1 MSDPNPNSD
10 SPAKTPIDPG
20 ASETNTDSS
29 APTRDDGPGWLPAI
43 MAATVLMGIAGFVF
57 CAVSTWVLFQRRTE
71 LATRTIRDAYLPE
84 LEQSQLDPATKKDV
98 VTEVKRLAADLENGK
113 YENWQSAGILQRLQ
127 RVPMLQWGRLTA
139 VRTAYEDSDVAQP
152 ESLAA
157 IDKDLSRL
165 QHGIEKDRFTSFDLQ
180 DVLEP
185 VLVADPK
192 SPSAYSLIRPIT
204 STAAESVFER
214 LSLLV
219 DGAEIEDQSFETK
232 PPVEWIRRAIAEGTE
247 EGTM

>member
-1 MSDPNPNSD
+1 MSDPNTSAEPD
-10 SPAKTPIDPG
+10 RRTPEDATSG
-20 ASETNTDSS
+20 S
-29 APTRDDGPGWLPAI
+29 APNNVTPVQRDDGPGWLPAV
-43 MAATVLMGIAGFVF
+43 MAATVLMGIAGFIF

-84 LEQSQLDPATKKDV
+84 LEQSQLDPPTKKDV
-98 VTEVKRLAADLENGK
+98 VAEVKQLATDLENRK

-139 VRTAYEDSDVAQP
+139 VRAAYGDSEQANEEVLQRVDQNM
-152 ESLAA
+152 
-157 IDKDLSRL
+157 SRL
-165 QHGIEKDRFTSFDLQ
+165 MHGIEIDRFTSFDLQ

-204 STAAESVFER
+204 PAAAESVFER
-214 LSLLV
+214 LALLI
-219 DGAEIEDQSFETK
+219 DGAEIEDQTFETK
-232 PPVEWIRRAIAEGTE
+232 PPVHWIQKAIQEGAAEGTL
-247 EGTM
+247 